1 MLPSPIVSCCHGS
14 TVAATGRPN
23 IGWSVSANVTQ
34 QVNFCTWHHLVAGS
48 KEPPHSLYRPRA
60 TTVQASSFTLD
71 DSPGGWRSDGYI
83 PLISKHQLGDPLCAG
98 VLQRGTT
105 ANRASLFSLSS
116 CTWRLHSYSVVIS
129 AGGPHCLM
137 ISFTTGSKALC
148 TISALLSL
156 TA

>member
-14 TVAATGRPN
+14 AVAATGRPD

-34 QVNFCTWHHLVAGS
+34 QVKLCTWHHLVAGS

-71 DSPGGWRSDGYI
+71 DSPGGRRSDGYI
-83 PLISKHQLGDPLCAG
+83 PLISKHQLGGPLRAG

-105 ANRASLFSLSS
+105 ATALVSLRFPPVRGGYSHILPGSLPVG
-116 CTWRLHSYSVVIS
+116 RIV
-129 AGGPHCLM
+129 
-137 ISFTTGSKALC
+137 
-148 TISALLSL
+148 
-156 TA
+156 